1 MLGKPKHGGKDEE
14 NLTHFFRHY
23 QKKNA
28 ETSMEYTMGKSG
40 FRIDNIKFHVYREYP
55 TVEETEGFM
64 WNEIPD
70 ISDKNQKALSVGS
83 LSLGWADYVFGP
95 SLLIPGIIDIFQLKQ

>member
-1 MLGKPKHGGKDEE
+1 MDIWEHQSARAYY
-14 NLTHFFRHY
+14 FVS
-23 QKKNA
+23 KKNA
-28 ETSMEYTMGKSG
+28 ETSMEYTTGKSG

-55 TVEETEGFM
+55 TVEETVGFM
-64 WNEIPD
+64 WNENPG
-70 ISDKNQKALSVGS
+70 ISDKNQKALSAGS